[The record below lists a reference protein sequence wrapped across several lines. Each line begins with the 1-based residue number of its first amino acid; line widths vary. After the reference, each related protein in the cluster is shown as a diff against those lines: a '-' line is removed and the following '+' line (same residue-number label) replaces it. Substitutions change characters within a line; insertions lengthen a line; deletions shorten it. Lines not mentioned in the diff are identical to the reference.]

1 MAKKS
6 DIVRLPVPQLGKP
19 TTPPP
24 PALEL
29 VAHDAS
35 VSMGEIGPTLAL
47 VFDLMAPGL
56 GSPMLI
62 RITIPLSDLA
72 AAKDIGEG
80 LLRKVA
86 EHGSANNHD
95 A

>member
-1 MAKKS
+1 MAKKGVS
-6 DIVRLPVPQLGKP
+6 VLRVPDLSEPKA
-19 TTPPP
+19 PPP

-29 VAHDAS
+29 VAHDAT
-35 VSMGEIGPTLAL
+35 VSMGEMGPTIAL

-62 RITIPLSDLA
+62 RITVPLSDLA
-72 AAKDIGEG
+72 AARKIGEG
-80 LLRKVA
+80 LLRKVE
-86 EHGSANNHD
+86 EHGPQNHHP